1 MTNERILY
9 IKIAKNKEYIVK
21 FLKDMQKID
30 SKNIYIK
37 NRSNPLTRL
46 LLSLNFL
53 THKVNCYILTFSTNK
68 ANCYILT
75 ASTNKA
81 NCYILHFL
89 LTKLIDIY
97 SYSLLAKYFLYIEY
111 YISCHYLA
119 RFLLIVY

>member
-9 IKIAKNKEYIVK
+9 IKIAKNKEHIVK

-89 LTKLIDIY
+89 LIKPIVI
-97 SYSLLAKYFLYIEY
+97 Y
-111 YISCHYLA
+111 YIFYLQS
-119 RFLLIVY
+119 

>member
-89 LTKLIDIY
+89 LIKPIVI
-97 SYSLLAKYFLYIEY
+97 Y
-111 YISCHYLA
+111 YIFYLQS
-119 RFLLIVY
+119 